1 MQIEKASYVKD
12 QAHLKTEQSRSTPSP
27 GVLNSGDMIPK
38 LDIIRLHL
46 EHNSVGENKT
56 IHSPD
61 LINLNS
67 DLSLQALVSNSNNS
81 NWRCEATFDSSVND
95 KGHIES
101 GTFSAAV
108 DSVESAQSSGSEV
121 VYWEIADIRATNQI
135 DSECRSAEN
144 QLLDPTAFTQPCIGV
159 LEFANTE
166 RQRQADRKQ
175 VGMKTN
181 SREL

>member
-1 MQIEKASYVKD
+1 
-12 QAHLKTEQSRSTPSP
+12 
-27 GVLNSGDMIPK
+27 MIPK

-56 IHSPD
+56 IDSPD

-81 NWRCEATFDSSVND
+81 NWRREATFDSSVND

-108 DSVESAQSSGSEV
+108 DSVESTQSSGSEV
-121 VYWEIADIRATNQI
+121 VYWEIADIRATNQV

-144 QLLDPTAFTQPCIGV
+144 QLLNRTASTQPCIGV

-166 RQRQADRKQ
+166 KQRQADSEQ

-181 SREL
+181 YCGLCIHFCVMTLFSVTP